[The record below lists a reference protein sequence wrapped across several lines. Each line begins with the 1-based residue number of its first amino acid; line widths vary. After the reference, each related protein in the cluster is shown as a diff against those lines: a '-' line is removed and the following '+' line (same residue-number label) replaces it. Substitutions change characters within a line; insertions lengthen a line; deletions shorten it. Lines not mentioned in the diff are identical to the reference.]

1 MFTLVAGGGLR
12 GLRCKTPPPAGGTG
26 RRKGKGGLA
35 ADPGNKESVWLV
47 TALRKRG
54 ETNVPLIGGEV
65 T

>member
-1 MFTLVAGGGLR
+1 MFTLVAGGQLR
-12 GLRCKTPPPAGGTG
+12 GLCAAGSPHPLGGTG
-26 RRKGKGGLA
+26 RGKGGLA
-35 ADPGNKESVWLV
+35 AAPGNKESVWLV